1 VSAAR
6 PTDGRFFDRETVWP
20 GVKLLLGV
28 GGRTESA
35 RALDR
40 TLSRTRETGDD
51 LTVAVFDDGDAASL
65 DDVEARVRDALVSHG
80 VDGEVR
86 RVERDAGSGLVGLAE
101 REGFDRIVLGGGERS
116 PMGKVQVG
124 AVAQYVVVNAPV
136 TVTLVR

>member
-1 VSAAR
+1 M
-6 PTDGRFFDRETVWP
+6 
-20 GVKLLLGV
+20 KLLLGV

-35 RALDR
+35 RALER

-65 DDVEARVRDALVSHG
+65 DELEARVRDALVSHG

-86 RVERDAGSGLVGLAE
+86 RVEHDAGSGIVELAE